1 MPEVVTK
8 KLGAYI
14 GAEVLDVDRDRLLAD
29 DDLPQVRARLGRP
42 TILVN
47 NAGLTPPCPFLEIT
61 AEMWNRGGLTHG
73 PAAYARFGTIR
84 G

>member
-1 MPEVVTK
+1 MVWYT
-8 KLGAYI
+8 
-14 GAEVLDVDRDRLLAD
+14 DVADRSHVDAGLEE
-29 DDLPQVRARLGRP
+29 VRARLGRP

-47 NAGLTPPCPFLEIT
+47 SAGLTPPCPFLEIT
-61 AEMWNRGGLTHG
+61 AEMWNRGGLTHL